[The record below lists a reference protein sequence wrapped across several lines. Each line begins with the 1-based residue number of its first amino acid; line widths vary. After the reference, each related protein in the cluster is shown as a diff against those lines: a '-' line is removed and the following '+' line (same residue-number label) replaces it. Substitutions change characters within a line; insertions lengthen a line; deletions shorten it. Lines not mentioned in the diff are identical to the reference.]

1 MKEEMPVLR
10 EKKVRHRGSR
20 KLLLIIFLL
29 FVVLLAVLFFRSPI
43 SKISE
48 IRIQGNH
55 FATTEQIKQIIGV
68 APGDQFFGTS
78 SGTLEDR
85 IKTLQ
90 PVEDVAVDKQFPG
103 LVTITV
109 KEYKTVAFEMNDGTA
124 ASPKGTAVFA
134 ILANGASVP
143 VQDVNIVLEMPI
155 LTKWTKL
162 EALKA
167 ELCKQLAAIPEQLLA
182 DISEI
187 QPIPSQAY
195 PDRIKLYTRSKFE
208 VITAIS
214 LLKEKIIYIG
224 DIIERQKPGVITMLE
239 ANTHL
244 PYTPQEPDGADGEN
258 NGKSSEKGTTQ

>member
-10 EKKVRHRGSR
+10 EKKVRSRGSR

-68 APGDQFFGTS
+68 VPGDQFFGTS
-78 SGTLEDR
+78 SGALEDR

-124 ASPKGTAVFA
+124 ASAKGTAVFA

-167 ELCKQLAAIPEQLLA
+167 ELCKQLAVIPEQLLA

-244 PYTPQEPDGADGEN
+244 PYTPQELDGADGEN
-258 NGKSSEKGTTQ
+258 NGKSSEKDTTQ